1 MRVYYRI
8 AERPSP
14 VVKSST
20 SPTGA
25 TAPSAPPLLTNNR
38 GVAGERSQNQ
48 LGRYQLIRRL
58 AVGGMAEVFLAR
70 VVGPGDFEKIVVCKR
85 MMPECV
91 DNKKL
96 VRMFLDEAR
105 LLARL
110 DHPNITQVHDMGDQD
125 GVPYFAMEY
134 VHGEDLR
141 TIMRAATTNGVR
153 IPDGI
158 AAMIISEAAHA
169 LHYAH
174 ERQDEQGSPLNI
186 VHRDVSPSNILV
198 SYHGGIKVADFGI
211 AKSALQ
217 QTETRA
223 GTLKGKLSYMA
234 PEQARGD
241 AVDRRTDVFALGIL
255 LYELTTDTRL
265 FQGATD
271 MAVLK
276 QVTHCQITPPSRR
289 RADYPPAL
297 AAIVMRALSRSP
309 EDRYPDARSLAGAL
323 HDFARASQQPCDTG
337 DRETFLRLLF
347 ANKLAVWQEAEQ
359 HGQTLGEHLTQMARH
374 GTATEGSSGD
384 EDDGGSDIPVEI
396 GDTTL
401 VDGNAVSARVSLAM
415 ASTFSPSQS
424 GHRYRVPAAIFAGI
438 VLLLF
443 IGLRWYRPPLEL
455 PAKPVANQPQKAT
468 VPRPTHDVIHPFPPK
483 PTLVPPAPN
492 RSPPARQR
500 SRAASPPPRTEIH
513 QPQVPTR
520 EKIRVWDPD
529 SVLLPPK

>member
-1 MRVYYRI
+1 MKTSTPPT
-8 AERPSP
+8 ATAAPSP
-14 VVKSST
+14 
-20 SPTGA
+20 A
-25 TAPSAPPLLTNNR
+25 PLLTNLR
-38 GVAGERSQNQ
+38 GVPDERIQNQ

-70 VVGPGDFEKIVVCKR
+70 VAGPGDFEKIVVCKR
-85 MMPECV
+85 MMPECAG
-91 DNKKL
+91 NKKL

-158 AAMIISEAAHA
+158 AAMIISEAALA

-174 ERQDEQGSPLNI
+174 ERQDEEGSPLNI

-223 GTLKGKLSYMA
+223 GTLKGKISYMA

-276 QVTHCQITPPSRR
+276 QVTHSQITSPARR
-289 RADYPPAL
+289 RADYPPSL
-297 AAIVMRALSRSP
+297 AAIVMRSLSLSP
-309 EDRYPDARSLAGAL
+309 EERYPDAKSLASAL

-337 DRETFLRLLF
+337 DREVFLRQLF

-359 HGQTLGEHLTQMARH
+359 HGQTLGEHLTEMARI
-374 GTATEGSSGD
+374 GTATD
-384 EDDGGSDIPVEI
+384 RSDIPVEI
-396 GDTTL
+396 GDTTQ
-401 VDGNAVSARVSLAM
+401 VDGNARVSVSVP
-415 ASTFSPSQS
+415 STLLPSQPRN
-424 GHRYRVPAAIFAGI
+424 RYRIPVAIFAGLALVLI
-438 VLLLF
+438 V
-443 IGLRWYRPPLEL
+443 GLRWKGPAHEPPR
-455 PAKPVANQPQKAT
+455 KPVANQPEKAT
-468 VPRPTHDVIHPFPPK
+468 DPSPPHEVIHPMPPE
-483 PTLVPPAPN
+483 PTAVERPPATN
-492 RSPPARQR
+492 RSQPLRQR
-500 SRAASPPPRTEIH
+500 SRATRTAPRAEMN
-513 QPQVPTR
+513 QPQTPSQ